1 MTVCPDGA
9 IYFSDWFDPR
19 IGASSH
25 LDESFSGTIYR
36 IAPKGFKP
44 SIPKIDLSTIEGQIE
59 ALRSPAINT
68 RHLGFRA
75 LKGHGKKAANHVFK
89 LLDDGN
95 KWIAARG
102 AWLLPHIGN
111 EGIETCI
118 RMLKDTDSEKRV
130 VAYRS
135 LRRAGH
141 DMVPHAR
148 RMCADPSPQVR
159 REIAL
164 SLRDIPA
171 EKTKDIFINLAKN
184 CNTEDKNSV
193 EAIGLG
199 AANQESEIW
208 TAVKNGIRPGEPKDW
223 PESFARLTWRLWGSA
238 SVNDLKKRC
247 NDKSLSLEKR
257 KFALE
262 SIAFIDDAHASQVML
277 EIASNK
283 SSLKGQAIAWLLRN
297 AAGEWAKHG
306 ISEGL
311 KEKGIYDPDSIT
323 IVPAPIPVP
332 PEGASSPKIDEILKL
347 KGDPL
352 KGKNTALRCILSHQ
366 IDGNGP
372 DYGPNLKGWAKTQ
385 TLEGIVRAIAEPS
398 AGIALGYK
406 GTEILLKD
414 GGTIH
419 GITFNNSDSW
429 IKNAPPLI
437 IQSAG
442 GITQFIPNKRID
454 KKRDLNRSLMYD
466 PVMLGLNAQD
476 IADIAAWLQN
486 YR

>member
-1 MTVCPDGA
+1 
-9 IYFSDWFDPR
+9 
-19 IGASSH
+19 
-25 LDESFSGTIYR
+25 
-36 IAPKGFKP
+36 
-44 SIPKIDLSTIEGQIE
+44 
-59 ALRSPAINT
+59 
-68 RHLGFRA
+68 
-75 LKGHGKKAANHVFK
+75 
-89 LLDDGN
+89 
-95 KWIAARG
+95 
-102 AWLLPHIGN
+102 
-111 EGIETCI
+111 
-118 RMLKDTDSEKRV
+118 
-130 VAYRS
+130 
-135 LRRAGH
+135 
-141 DMVPHAR
+141 
-148 RMCADPSPQVR
+148 
-159 REIAL
+159 
-164 SLRDIPA
+164 
-171 EKTKDIFINLAKN
+171 
-184 CNTEDKNSV
+184 
-193 EAIGLG
+193 
-199 AANQESEIW
+199 
-208 TAVKNGIRPGEPKDW
+208 
-223 PESFARLTWRLWGSA
+223 
-238 SVNDLKKRC
+238 
-247 NDKSLSLEKR
+247 
-257 KFALE
+257 
-262 SIAFIDDAHASQVML
+262 ML

-283 SSLKGQAIAWLLRN
+283 SPLKGQAIAWLLRN

-352 KGKNTALRCILSHQ
+352 KGKNTALRCILCHQ
-366 IDGNGP
+366 INGNGP

-442 GITQFIPNKRID
+442 GITQFIPNKRIE